1 MARPALSCRTW
12 HDPLSRS
19 SANTP
24 PETSSATFI
33 HWPNAMPIEL
43 KCPSC
48 GQTLRVPDDAAGKH
62 ARCAQCQ
69 AVILVPASDTPSP
82 TPMDP
87 PLGGPNPPTPYRET
101 PMTNPYDAPK
111 TETPFK
117 GPSPSQG
124 TNTLAIVSLV
134 LGVCSFTIGCCCW
147 LHIPLGLGA
156 AITGYLG
163 MQKANEG
170 LGGKGMAIAGMV
182 MGIASLVLLTALG
195 ILGVAMNLGGMQFQ
209 QQFNQ

>member
-1 MARPALSCRTW
+1 
-12 HDPLSRS
+12 
-19 SANTP
+19 
-24 PETSSATFI
+24 
-33 HWPNAMPIEL
+33 
-43 KCPSC
+43 
-48 GQTLRVPDDAAGKH
+48 
-62 ARCAQCQ
+62 
-69 AVILVPASDTPSP
+69 
-82 TPMDP
+82 
-87 PLGGPNPPTPYRET
+87 
-101 PMTNPYDAPK
+101 MTNPYDAPK
-111 TETPFK
+111 TETSFK

-134 LGVCSFTIGCCCW
+134 LGVCSFTIGYCCW